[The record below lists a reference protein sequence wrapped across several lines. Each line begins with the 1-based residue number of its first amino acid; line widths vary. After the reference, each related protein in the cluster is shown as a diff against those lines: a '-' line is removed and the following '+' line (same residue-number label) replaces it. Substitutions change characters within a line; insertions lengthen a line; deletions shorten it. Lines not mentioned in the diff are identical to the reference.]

1 MARPRLHAPR
11 EQPVTF
17 VELFFDLVF
26 VFAVTQITA
35 LTAHHLDVPGV
46 ARSVLLFWLIWWAWT
61 QFTWTLSPAD
71 TEHTIVRV
79 LTLAATSAA
88 FVMAAS
94 VPRAFE
100 DDPMWFAIP
109 YVIIRLL
116 GMALQVTVDHERAEG
131 ELGMSMSWV
140 TISLVGL
147 VAVLGGGF
155 VDTPARN
162 WWWLAAIV
170 LDLAASS
177 AASRDS
183 VWDISPRHFS
193 ERHGLFVII
202 ALGESLIVAGTAVA
216 NDERTADL
224 VTAAAATLVVASLL
238 WWTYFG
244 WLKESLEHGF
254 AAAPPEALGPIARD
268 AFSLTHFPL
277 ICGIIG
283 FAVAVEEI
291 MLHPERP
298 ADGAVIASLA
308 AGIALFVGA
317 SAGAHW
323 RIRHQVLWPRLVV
336 LAVTVAL
343 VAVVGGASPVWPLSA
358 AALGLLVIVVIEGAR
373 GQRSSARSTAA

>member
-26 VFAVTQITA
+26 VFAVTQVTS
-35 LTAHHLDVPGV
+35 LTAHHLDAAGV

-71 TEHTIVRV
+71 TEHTVVRV

-100 DDPMWFAIP
+100 DDPMWFAVP

-116 GMALQVTVDHERAEG
+116 GMALQVTVDHERTDG

-177 AASRDS
+177 AAGRNS
-183 VWDISPRHFS
+183 VWDISPRHFT

-244 WLKESLEHGF
+244 WLKESLEHSF
-254 AAAPPEALGPIARD
+254 AAAPPEAVGPIARD

-291 MLHPERP
+291 MLHPDRP
-298 ADGAVIASLA
+298 ADRAVVTSLA
-308 AGIALFVGA
+308 VGTALFVGA
-317 SAGAHW
+317 SALAHW
-323 RIRHQVLWPRLVV
+323 RVCGRVLWPRLTT

-343 VAVVGGASPVWPLSA
+343 VAVVARSAPVWPLA
-358 AALGLLVIVVIEGAR
+358 VVAGGLLVIVLVE
-373 GQRSSARSTAA
+373 RSGPVDVANH